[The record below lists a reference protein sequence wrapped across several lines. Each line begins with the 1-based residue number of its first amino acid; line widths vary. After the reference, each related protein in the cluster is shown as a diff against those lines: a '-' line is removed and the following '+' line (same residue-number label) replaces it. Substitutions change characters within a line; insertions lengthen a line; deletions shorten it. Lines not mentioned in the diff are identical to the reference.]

1 MLQVGL
7 FTTPVGDE
15 MNSDDNFANY
25 LKREMYD
32 RGINQTTLA
41 RMSGLTP
48 GAISNILRHQRKQPS
63 TDTCKKLAAGL
74 QKVGWQGEVED
85 LLRMAGH
92 TEALPA
98 GAENEAHYV
107 KIKEIMMKY
116 KTTEQRELL
125 IEFAGLLL
133 RRQ

>member
-7 FTTPVGDE
+7 FTTSAGDE
-15 MNSDDNFANY
+15 MNNSGNFAQY
-25 LKREMYD
+25 LKQEMYD
-32 RGINQTTLA
+32 RGVNQTTLA
-41 RMSGLTP
+41 RLSGLTP
-48 GAISNILRHQRKQPS
+48 GAISNILRHERKKPS
-63 TDTCKKLAAGL
+63 TDTCKKLAVGL
-74 QKVGWQGEVED
+74 QKVGWRGEVED

-92 TEALPA
+92 TEALPE
-98 GAENEAHYV
+98 GSEDEASFV
-107 KIKEIMMKY
+107 KIKEIMRKY